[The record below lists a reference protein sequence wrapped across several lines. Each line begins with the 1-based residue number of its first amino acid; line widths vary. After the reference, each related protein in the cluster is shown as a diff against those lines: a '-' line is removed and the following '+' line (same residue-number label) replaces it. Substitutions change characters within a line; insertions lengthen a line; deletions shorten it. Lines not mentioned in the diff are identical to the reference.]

1 MNKILEADNISYR
14 DQLMTSSFDLKPGF
28 TTLMGPSGSGKTT
41 CARLLIGAI
50 GLSTGEVRYL
60 DDAGAVQLAI
70 RPESKNLSNYLGL
83 ETTQNRKIKSH
94 VARYCGYV
102 AQAPELPT
110 DMTVMEYIYNV
121 RTAMGN
127 KLDYH
132 YITQLLDR
140 LGIIRNANKLSSDQS
155 GGEQQRTAIAFAL
168 ANKPNLLIADEP
180 NSSLDSVTGDS
191 VLRLARSLTNQ
202 GTSILWITH
211 TPEHQE
217 FADHRLLAKDG
228 EVYEP

>member
-1 MNKILEADNISYR
+1 MSKILEADNISYR
-14 DQLMTSSFDLKPGF
+14 DQLKPSSFDLKPGF

-60 DDAGAVQLAI
+60 NDASVVELAI
-70 RPESKNLSNYLGL
+70 KHESKKLSHYLGL
-83 ETTQNRKIKSH
+83 ETSQNRKIKSH

-102 AQAPELPT
+102 AQTPELPE
-110 DMTVMEYIYNV
+110 DMTVMQYICDV

-127 KLDYH
+127 RLDNS
-132 YITQLLDR
+132 YITKLLDR
-140 LGIIRNANKLSSDQS
+140 LGILHNANKLSSEQS

-180 NSSLDSVTGDS
+180 NASLDSVTSDS
-191 VLRLARSLTNQ
+191 VLRFARSLTDQ

-211 TPEHQE
+211 TPEHQD

>member
-1 MNKILEADNISYR
+1 MSKILEADNISYR
-14 DQLMTSSFDLKPGF
+14 DRLNSSSFELKPGF

-41 CARLLIGAI
+41 CARLLIGDLC
-50 GLSTGEVRYL
+50 LSGGEIRYL
-60 DDAGAVQLAI
+60 DDDGAVKLTI
-70 RPESKNLSNYLGL
+70 KSESKKLRHSWRL
-83 ETTQNRKIKSH
+83 ETKQNRMIKNY

-102 AQAPELPT
+102 AQTPELPA
-110 DMTVMEYIYNV
+110 DMTIMDYIYNV

-127 KLDYH
+127 RVDNS
-132 YITQLLDR
+132 YITKLLDR
-140 LGIIRNANKLSSDQS
+140 LGILHNANKLSSEQS

-180 NSSLDSVTGDS
+180 NASLDSVTSDS
-191 VLRLARSLTNQ
+191 VLRFARSLTDQ

-211 TPEHQE
+211 TPEHQD

-228 EVYEP
+228 EVYEL